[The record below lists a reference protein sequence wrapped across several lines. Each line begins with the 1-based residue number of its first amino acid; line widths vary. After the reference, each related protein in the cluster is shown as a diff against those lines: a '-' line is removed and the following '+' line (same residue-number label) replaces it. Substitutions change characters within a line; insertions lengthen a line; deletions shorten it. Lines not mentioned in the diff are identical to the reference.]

1 MNQPR
6 IRSWALLCAVSAA
19 IVGCADAA
27 KPTATAPA
35 LHDAQAVQAANP
47 HMGHAYSLLA
57 FTATGSTG
65 NPFTGNKL
73 FFNPVAGFYPTQLQG
88 NGRSCATCH
97 VAGDGF
103 TLAAKTA
110 KALPDTAPLISE
122 VLADLDPDIA
132 PLSPEGQKMKL
143 VMLDQLRNVGLIRVV
158 LNNPNYDPQ
167 LGHQPDNPKFLRQWR
182 SVPTAFNSALGQFE
196 SFDTASGGTFKA
208 FTMWDGREISLERQA
223 GSATIG
229 HAQTV
234 LTNNPTGDV
243 RAFLDAKKVTNDIA
257 AFEKKQLSQPP
268 SLAGIG
274 WQKPV
279 RNKKFDGTIFEGAP
293 EFSMA
298 SVKQKFFRTVN
309 VTNDQ
314 QLRGMFVFTGT
325 PQKPAC
331 IVCHNMPETLAGGTN
346 LFRSDNITEE
356 NTQPR
361 LASPDPY
368 TKQIMEEMGFYF
380 FTEAETGELRQ
391 QLPNQTMRLKKND
404 GSWATVTAPDFG
416 LAGQTGKYEDLHE
429 YKVSQ
434 LRGIKNFNRFF
445 HDNHERDL
453 EQMIIHYE
461 NDFPELFKF
470 TNQQRE
476 DLKAF
481 LRAM

>member
-19 IVGCADAA
+19 IVGCTDAP
-27 KPTATAPA
+27 KPTAPA
-35 LHDAQAVQAANP
+35 SALDDAQAVQAANP

-57 FTATGSTG
+57 FTATGSKG
-65 NPFTGNKL
+65 NPFTGSQL
-73 FFNPVAGFYPTQLQG
+73 FFNPVANFYPTQLQG

-122 VLADLDPDIA
+122 VLADLDPDITDPA
-132 PLSPEGQKMKL
+132 EIAKMKL

-167 LGHQPDNPKFLRQWR
+167 RGNQYDNPKFLRHWR
-182 SVPTAFNSALGQFE
+182 SVPTAFNSALGPIE

-208 FTMWDGREISLERQA
+208 FTMWDGREISLETQA

-243 RAFLDAKKVTNDIA
+243 RAFLDGKRVTKDIA
-257 AFEKKQLSQPP
+257 AFEKKQLSQPQ
-268 SLAGIG
+268 SLASIA
-274 WQKPV
+274 WRKPV
-279 RNKKFDGTIFEGAP
+279 RNKQLDGTIFEGAP
-293 EFSMA
+293 EFSPA
-298 SVKQKFFRTVN
+298 TVRQRFFRTVN
-309 VTNDQ
+309 FTNQQ
-314 QLRGMFVFTGT
+314 QLRGMQVFTGT

-331 IVCHNMPETLAGGTN
+331 IVCHNMPETLAGGTE

-361 LASPDPY
+361 LAPPDPY
-368 TKQIMEEMGFYF
+368 TKQIMEQMGFTF
-380 FTEAETGELRQ
+380 FTDPEDGELRQ
-391 QLPNQTMRLKKND
+391 SLPKQTMRLKKHD
-404 GSWATVTAPDFG
+404 GSWVSVTEPDFG
-416 LAGQTGKYEDLHE
+416 LAGQTGKYEDLHQ

-434 LRGIKNFNRFF
+434 MRGIKNFNRFF
-445 HDNHERDL
+445 HDNHERDIDG
-453 EQMIIHYE
+453 MIRHYE
-461 NDFPELFKF
+461 NDFPELFNF

-481 LRAM
+481 IRAL